1 VTDYLD
7 ENKSTFTGKHGA
19 DFMRSNDM
27 NFIPVTQKVGPD
39 GALYVSDWSDKQV
52 CHRGSN
58 AVELWDRSNGRI
70 YRVSYAGWK
79 PWKGDLSK
87 EGDADLVKLAVQ
99 TENEWLSRM
108 ARRVLMERFAPVE
121 REASVYALEK
131 SFMDVIARRTATLPE
146 KLRALW
152 AMRCVEHPH
161 RMDVHLMADVI
172 AADAELAPWVIRLL
186 GFVEPGAP
194 GEREFADPFGAWI
207 KLLDDFFSGPQPPAI
222 VRELASLLQRMPVN
236 ERRLLAPPL
245 LSRGE
250 WKDDPYIPLL
260 IWYGIEPL
268 VGADPKVGLEL
279 ARMSKIPQ
287 VTELIY
293 RRMGAEE
300 AGRTGLL
307 TIAGETSDPTVRD
320 RIVASVLNAARAV
333 KKVSLPEN
341 WEKISKQILGDR
353 TPRQTYFDVWELE
366 AMAGKKEAIDTF
378 ANIWMRPQEELPT
391 RQRGLQVVLQSGASE
406 WLVSLLAQMTSENEP
421 QPLRRQIIQ
430 GLASFPNAHAAEV
443 AQDTRID
450 WALLTVIER
459 KYSSEEVQDAITTL
473 TTWAEGA
480 QTLLTAIKENK
491 APRNAITPFLAR
503 QMQALHNA
511 KVDELLKET
520 FGDLNAPKADLEERK
535 KKFRALLKPADL
547 ARADATKGHAI
558 FSAICGQCHKLF
570 GEGQNVGPDLTGSN
584 RGNLDY
590 LLDNVLDPNA
600 VIGKDYQL
608 NIFELKDGR
617 VASGVLKEES
627 PAAYR
632 IAMPGGLEQ
641 TITAAEVKTR
651 TLAKVSTMPEG
662 LFDALPV
669 ETLQQ
674 LVAYLQTNASP
685 SKPEKKPSGAA
696 RKVEGALE
704 GETLKVLNASG
715 GKTKIQGMAGFGGRW
730 SNGAQLWWTGGKPGD
745 TLTLAVPVEKAGKFS
760 LKAVLT
766 KARDYGMIEGSLDD
780 VPIEAAKLD
789 LFNAAQVVITDEL
802 DWGMHELS
810 AGEHKLTVKLTGANP
825 QAVKAYMFGLDYVR
839 LEKK

>member
-1 VTDYLD
+1 ML
-7 ENKSTFTGKHGA
+7 K
-19 DFMRSNDM
+19 
-27 NFIPVTQKVGPD
+27 
-39 GALYVSDWSDKQV
+39 
-52 CHRGSN
+52 
-58 AVELWDRSNGRI
+58 
-70 YRVSYAGWK
+70 
-79 PWKGDLSK
+79 
-87 EGDADLVKLAVQ
+87 
-99 TENEWLSRM
+99 
-108 ARRVLMERFAPVE
+108 
-121 REASVYALEK
+121 
-131 SFMDVIARRTATLPE
+131 AT
-146 KLRALW
+146 
-152 AMRCVEHPH
+152 
-161 RMDVHLMADVI
+161 
-172 AADAELAPWVIRLL
+172 
-186 GFVEPGAP
+186 
-194 GEREFADPFGAWI
+194 
-207 KLLDDFFSGPQPPAI
+207 
-222 VRELASLLQRMPVN
+222 
-236 ERRLLAPPL
+236 
-245 LSRGE
+245 
-250 WKDDPYIPLL
+250 
-260 IWYGIEPL
+260 
-268 VGADPKVGLEL
+268 
-279 ARMSKIPQ
+279 
-287 VTELIY
+287 
-293 RRMGAEE
+293 
-300 AGRTGLL
+300 
-307 TIAGETSDPTVRD
+307 
-320 RIVASVLNAARAV
+320 
-333 KKVSLPEN
+333 
-341 WEKISKQILGDR
+341 
-353 TPRQTYFDVWELE
+353 
-366 AMAGKKEAIDTF
+366 
-378 ANIWMRPQEELPT
+378 
-391 RQRGLQVVLQSGASE
+391 
-406 WLVSLLAQMTSENEP
+406 
-421 QPLRRQIIQ
+421 
-430 GLASFPNAHAAEV
+430 
-443 AQDTRID
+443 
-450 WALLTVIER
+450 
-459 KYSSEEVQDAITTL
+459 
-473 TTWAEGA
+473 
-480 QTLLTAIKENK
+480 
-491 APRNAITPFLAR
+491 
-503 QMQALHNA
+503 
-511 KVDELLKET
+511 
-520 FGDLNAPKADLEERK
+520 
-535 KKFRALLKPADL
+535 DL
-547 ARADATKGHAI
+547 AKADATKGHAI
-558 FSAICGQCHKLF
+558 FNAICGQCHKLF
-570 GEGQNVGPDLTGSN
+570 GEGQSVGPDLTGSN

-685 SKPEKKPSGAA
+685 SKLEKKPSGAA